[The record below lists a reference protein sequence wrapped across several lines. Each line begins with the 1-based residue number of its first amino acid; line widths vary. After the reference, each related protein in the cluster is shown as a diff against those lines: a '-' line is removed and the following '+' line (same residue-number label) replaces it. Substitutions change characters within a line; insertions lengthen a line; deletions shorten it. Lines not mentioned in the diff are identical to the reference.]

1 MHYVPPLLILQ
12 SRMPEPDI
20 PQSSWADEIEEGDSE
35 LPPPSEKVVG
45 DNKIVT
51 QYQFD
56 DNGKKVKV
64 VRTYKIEKK
73 LVSKSVARRK
83 ALPKFGH
90 SAEDRPGPNPATTV
104 VAEEVLMQ
112 VCKRIFFKGKLSN
125 LGSARVFFFFLVCGQ
140 QGRS

>member
-1 MHYVPPLLILQ
+1 MLSALVLSTVETTPALNK
-12 SRMPEPDI
+12 MPEPGDL

-45 DNKIVT
+45 NNKIVT

-56 DNGKKVKV
+56 EHGKKIKV

-73 LVSKSVARRK
+73 MVSKSVARRK

-90 SAEDRPGPNPATTV
+90 SADDRPGPNPATTV
-104 VAEEVLMQ
+104 VAEEVTMQ
-112 VCKRIFFKGKLSN
+112 VNVLKYYGYGLKNIS
-125 LGSARVFFFFLVCGQ
+125 
-140 QGRS
+140 